1 MRALRRSCF
10 HLKTRVAKSFLKG
23 LIEAENFNRPQPH
36 NCSMATRS
44 TPHPDTLAAYRALG
58 YNTPPKAKVSMR
70 GKSQTLEQVVNSAPT
85 LAQFS
90 AVARDNQNRL
100 KAIAPLLPASLRA
113 LVQSGGVEG
122 DAWCLLVPNSAV
134 AAKLRQTLPALCA
147 HLRTKGW
154 NVNTSRV
161 KVSGTR

>member
-1 MRALRRSCF
+1 
-10 HLKTRVAKSFLKG
+10 
-23 LIEAENFNRPQPH
+23 
-36 NCSMATRS
+36 MATRS

-58 YNTPPKAKVSMR
+58 YSTPPKAKVSVR
-70 GKSQTLEQVVNSAPT
+70 GRSQTLEQVVDSAPG

-90 AVARDNQNRL
+90 AVARDTQNRL
-100 KAIAPLLPASLRA
+100 KAIAPLLPASLRP

-122 DAWCLLVPNSAV
+122 DVWCLLVPNSAV

-154 NVNTSRV
+154 DVNTIRV
-161 KVSGTR
+161 KVKSPS

>member
-1 MRALRRSCF
+1 MRALRASCF
-10 HLKTRVAKSFLKG
+10 QVKTRVAKSFLKG
-23 LIEAENFNRPQPH
+23 VIEAENFNRLQPH
-36 NCSMATRS
+36 NCCMATRS

-58 YNTPPKAKVSMR
+58 YSTPPKAKVSVR
-70 GKSQTLEQVVNSAPT
+70 GRSQTLEQVVDSAPG

-90 AVARDNQNRL
+90 AVARDTQNRL
-100 KAIAPLLPASLRA
+100 KAIAPLLPASLRP
-113 LVQSGGVEG
+113 LVQSGGVED

-154 NVNTSRV
+154 NVNTIRV
-161 KVSGTR
+161 KVKSPS

>member
-1 MRALRRSCF
+1 
-10 HLKTRVAKSFLKG
+10 
-23 LIEAENFNRPQPH
+23 
-36 NCSMATRS
+36 MATRS

-58 YNTPPKAKVSMR
+58 YSTPPKAKVSVR
-70 GKSQTLEQVVNSAPT
+70 GRSQTLEQVVDSAPG

-90 AVARDNQNRL
+90 AVARDTQNRL
-100 KAIAPLLPASLRA
+100 KAIAPMLPASLRP

-122 DAWCLLVPNSAV
+122 DAWCLLVPNSDV

-154 NVNTSRV
+154 DVNTIRV
-161 KVSGTR
+161 KVKSPS

>member
-1 MRALRRSCF
+1 MRALRGAGF
-10 HLKTRVAKSFLKG
+10 HLKTRVAKSFFKG
-23 LIEAENFNRPQPH
+23 VIEAENFNRPQPH
-36 NCSMATRS
+36 NCRMATRS

-58 YNTPPKAKVSMR
+58 YSTPPKAKVSVR
-70 GKSQTLEQVVNSAPT
+70 GRSQTVEQVVDSAPT

-90 AVARDNQNRL
+90 AVARDTQNRL
-100 KAIAPLLPASLRA
+100 KAIAPLLPASLRS
-113 LVQSGGVEG
+113 LVQSGGVED

-154 NVNTSRV
+154 NVNTIRV
-161 KVSGTR
+161 KVSAPR

>member
-1 MRALRRSCF
+1 
-10 HLKTRVAKSFLKG
+10 LKTRVAKSFLKG
-23 LIEAENFNRPQPH
+23 LIEASNFNRQQPH
-36 NCSMATRS
+36 NCCMSTRS

-58 YNTPPKAKVSMR
+58 YSTPPKAKVFSR
-70 GKSQTLEQVVNSAPT
+70 GKSQTLEQVVNSAPS

-90 AVARDNQNRL
+90 AIARDTQNRL
-100 KAIAPLLPASLRA
+100 KAIAPLLPVSLRS
-113 LVQSGGVEG
+113 LIQSGGVEG

-154 NVNTSRV
+154 DVNTIRV
-161 KVSGTR
+161 KVKSPS